1 MSAPSLT
8 QTALWSRARASFA
21 RAVEAIGAP
30 AAIAAI
36 ESLTPTLRRAIT
48 GWVCR
53 LEHVVRRL
61 LFVEAAVLS
70 PSPRGGAK
78 LQRLQVRA
86 ANAIA
91 APARVATPPNPHA
104 AFRSAR
110 FSFALPRDP
119 HAVPEA
125 NAPRIR
131 ALWGGAHPSA
141 PPRAPHAPSQT
152 PAALRLARRFEA
164 RPRVLED
171 PIPHAQRLARVLARA
186 LRRFPDIARRCA
198 LAPSRT
204 ASYDRAD
211 HRLSIDAMAAA
222 LGAADAYEETG

>member
-21 RAVEAIGAP
+21 RAGEAIGAP
-30 AAIAAI
+30 AAIAAS

-104 AFRSAR
+104 
-110 FSFALPRDP
+110 
-119 HAVPEA
+119 VPEA

-164 RPRVLED
+164 LRRVLED

-204 ASYDRAD
+204 ARYDRAD
-211 HRLSIDAMAAA
+211 PRLSIDAMAAA